1 MFNLDTLERPS
12 SWVSLVGV
20 SAMII
25 GGDDFMSTVKFYAE
39 DLYCII
45 RLLRQASGQGNEESW
60 DILDN
65 LLSGVIKAQQWVSII
80 P

>member
-1 MFNLDTLERPS
+1 
-12 SWVSLVGV
+12 
-20 SAMII
+20 MII
-25 GGDDFMSTVKFYAE
+25 GGGDFMSTVKFYAE

-65 LLSGVIKAQQWVSII
+65 LLSGVIKAQQ
-80 P
+80 